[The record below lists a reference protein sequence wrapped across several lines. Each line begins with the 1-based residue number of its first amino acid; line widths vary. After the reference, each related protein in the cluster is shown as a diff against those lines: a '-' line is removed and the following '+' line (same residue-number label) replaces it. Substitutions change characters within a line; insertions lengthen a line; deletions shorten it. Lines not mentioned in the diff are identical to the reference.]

1 MSWPSTLLPLHPSRT
16 PRVSTVTAS
25 HVIKNEAQ
33 RADISKRTT
42 SHFNVKADAREE
54 DGDRAF
60 KKRRSS
66 SDIPNEAKL
75 FEEQD
80 DHDTQVAASLHAGV
94 NTEPEADPNGTEW
107 DDLDADDGDDPLMVS
122 EYVMEIFNYKNV
134 EVAINHVDHPQPTHS
149 SSLTALLAPRT
160 GLHV

>member
-1 MSWPSTLLPLHPSRT
+1 M

-33 RADISKRTT
+33 QADISKCTT
-42 SHFNVKADAREE
+42 SHFNVKANAREE
-54 DGDRAF
+54 DGNRTF

-66 SDIPNEAKL
+66 SNIPNKAKL

-80 DHDTQVAASLHAGV
+80 DHNTQVAASLHAGV
-94 NTEPEADPNGTEW
+94 NTEPEADPNSTEW
-107 DDLDADDGDDPLMVS
+107 DDLNADDGDDPLMVS

-160 GLHV
+160 GLHI

>member
-1 MSWPSTLLPLHPSRT
+1 MLLPLHPSQM
-16 PRVSTVTAS
+16 PRVSTITAS

-33 RADISKRTT
+33 QADISKHTT
-42 SHFNVKADAREE
+42 SHFNVKANAHEE
-54 DGDRAF
+54 DGNHTF

-80 DHDTQVAASLHAGV
+80 DHDTQVAASLHASV

-107 DDLDADDGDDPLMVS
+107 DDLNTDDGDDPLMVS
-122 EYVMEIFNYKNV
+122 EYVMEIFNYQNV
-134 EVAINHVDHPQPTHS
+134 EVAINHVDCPQPTHS